1 MRSTLATWLFVGA
14 AACAS
19 FAACGWWLG
28 HSVLSAGRAGDHAD
42 VVLEDPAI
50 RNQVSVV
57 IAEATASTIGQ
68 TPTEVRDLAA
78 EILQI
83 KAGAMV
89 LDDVVEQAYSR
100 MLDERRQPVRINA
113 ATMVEV
119 VRDERAFTVDA
130 VILPVEPVERFGTV
144 KSVLTWMVRIAAA
157 VAVVCFVLAV
167 FTRPERRD
175 WFIGLASLFAMTAAW
190 AIVLDYVVPVHL
202 LGNFDDGIW
211 AAALPRLARDTF
223 PLVLTT
229 IIVCVV
235 FALGLV
241 ATAGSRRKRQWST
254 PVSFGR
260 SDQKH
265 RWS

>member
-1 MRSTLATWLFVGA
+1 VRSTLATWLFVSA

-19 FAACGWWLG
+19 FAVCGWWLG
-28 HSVLSAGRAGDHAD
+28 HSVLSAGTAGDHAD

-50 RNQVSVV
+50 RNQISVV
-57 IAEATASTIGQ
+57 IAEATAAALGQ
-68 TPTEVRDLAA
+68 TPTDVRAFAD

-89 LDDVVEQAYSR
+89 LDDVVEASYSR

-113 ATMVEV
+113 SQMVQV
-119 VRDERAFTVDA
+119 VRDDRASGVDS
-130 VILPVEPVERFGTV
+130 VILPVEPVGRLGTV
-144 KSVLTWMVRIAAA
+144 KSILTWAVRVMAAI
-157 VAVVCFVLAV
+157 AVVCFVLAV

-175 WFIGLASLFAMTAAW
+175 AFIGLASLFALTAMW
-190 AIVLDYVVPVHL
+190 AIVLGYVVPVHL

-211 AAALPRLARDTF
+211 MQSLPRLAKAGF

-229 IIVCVV
+229 IIVCIVV
-235 FALGLV
+235 ALGLV

-254 PVSFGR
+254 PMSFGR
-260 SDQKH
+260 SNQQH